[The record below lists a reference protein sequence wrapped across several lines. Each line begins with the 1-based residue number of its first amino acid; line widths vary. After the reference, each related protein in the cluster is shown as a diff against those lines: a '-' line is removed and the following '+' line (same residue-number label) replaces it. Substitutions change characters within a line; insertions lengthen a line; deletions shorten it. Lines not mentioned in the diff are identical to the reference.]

1 MCESQTRVSACSCPN
16 PQESSPKNICST
28 YICRDFL
35 RVSFLVLV
43 LNTTFL
49 LEELDVDSTAAVNPI
64 INPPARRPLRPLITQ
79 QKTFSQDLFYLP
91 FGVLSRMVRG
101 AYTLSLRIL
110 RALFGGCWLVFMI
123 VNVFCG
129 SDLYI
134 LLVYILHIFCSL
146 S

>member
-16 PQESSPKNICST
+16 PQESSPKNVCST

-64 INPPARRPLRPLITQ
+64 INPPARRPLITQ
-79 QKTFSQDLFYLP
+79 QKTCSQDLFYLP
-91 FGVLSRMVRG
+91 FGVLSRMIRG
-101 AYTLSLRIL
+101 AYTLSPRIL
-110 RALFGGCWLVFMI
+110 RALFGRCWFVFVI

-134 LLVYILHIFCSL
+134 SLHIFCSL